1 MSDMN
6 TTPILS
12 AYATVGSRVS
22 DLRILDGQLIWVQD
36 KRMIALDF
44 GGKRTFYTQIEE
56 LATDGARTSM
66 LAPVTGIFYY
76 VVETAVLWTY
86 QDGWVQITST
96 PDDIINLVESTVDAA
111 LVEAKASGDFKG
123 DKGDPGV
130 SGVYVGSGDMPE
142 GYNVQ
147 IDPDGDLSMIPVRGV
162 DYWTETDKSE
172 IVSDVLAALPIYNG
186 EVIEL

>member
-86 QDGWVQITST
+86 QDGWVQVTTTPTSVGGM
-96 PDDIINLVESTVDAA
+96 VEDA
-111 LVEAKASGDFKG
+111 LEQAKASGDFKG
-123 DKGDPGV
+123 DPGI
-130 SGVYVGSGDMPE
+130 SGVYVGPGDMPE

-162 DYWTETDKSE
+162 DYWTESDKAE
-172 IVSDVLAALPIYNG
+172 IISDVLSALPIYNG
-186 EVIEL
+186 EVEQV

>member
-1 MSDMN
+1 MADLTN
-6 TTPILS
+6 PILS
-12 AYATVGSRVS
+12 VRTTVGSRLAELEVT
-22 DLRILDGQLIWVQD
+22 DGQLTFIRD
-36 KRMIALDF
+36 KHQVILDF
-44 GGKRTFYTQIEE
+44 DGKRTVYNQIQE

-66 LAPVTGIFYY
+66 LAPVTGIYY
-76 VVETAVLWTY
+76 FVVETSVLWTY
-86 QDGWVQITST
+86 LNGWVQITTSPAQMT
-96 PDDIINLVESTVDAA
+96 KLVDAA

-162 DYWTETDKSE
+162 DYWTETDKTE
-172 IVSDVLAALPIYNG
+172 IISDVLAALPIYNG

>member
-1 MSDMN
+1 MADVN

-12 AYATVGSRVS
+12 AYATVGSRLS

-86 QDGWVQITST
+86 QDGWVQITT
-96 PDDIINLVESTVDAA
+96 PPNELLVLDASLAQEGKAADAKVVGDAINNINSYIFNID
-111 LVEAKASGDFKG
+111 
-123 DKGDPGV
+123 
-130 SGVYVGSGDMPE
+130 
-142 GYNVQ
+142 YNAVLAF
-147 IDPDGDLSMIPVRGV
+147 D
-162 DYWTETDKSE
+162 TSE
-172 IVSDVLAALPIYNG
+172 IVFASNTNTTSVLGQAILGQMVLA
-186 EVIEL
+186 